1 MASGEPLTTFRWQEP
16 FLSDLLIDS
25 CCNNWYFLSQIP
37 HPYDIKLTLSKVK
50 NPQKGIHQETSYI
63 IILLPCNC
71 CKTLKGGHHMDSILW
86 QAIESLQ
93 NIEYIRMCIPPFFA
107 FFTTFPYYPL
117 FILKQLVYISYMT
130 QSGTLYKK
138 LN

>member
-1 MASGEPLTTFRWQEP
+1 MASGQPLTIFRWQEP

-25 CCNNWYFLSQIP
+25 YSNNWYFLTQIP
-37 HPYDIKLTLSKVK
+37 HPYDIKLLLSKVK

-86 QAIESLQ
+86 QAESPQ
-93 NIEYIRMCIPPFFA
+93 NIEYIRMCIPPFFC
-107 FFTTFPYYPL
+107 FLYNISLL